1 MSRNSK
7 TGALALAF
15 AAAAASGAAQAETM
29 RIAHGFPAQSIVD
42 DTFKVLA
49 QHVEDNTDLDTEV
62 FALTVLD
69 LKQASPGLTSG
80 VADST
85 MLLTAYF
92 PNEFSEQNFVAD
104 LTMVANLGARPAS
117 IGATVGGAL
126 MEYVTMHCPEC
137 VRQNLAQNQIG
148 LAFAPGSQFS
158 LLCREP
164 ASSVEDIEGRAVRGP
179 VSIFRRW
186 AEAMGASPITISANE
201 VFDGLNQGLV
211 DCTINAI
218 GEMSNLS
225 LFDVVGGITPGMP
238 GGTFGGSGIGQL
250 NLDFWLSLDMEER
263 EAVARGMSEATA
275 FMVTAYVKQEVLDL
289 ETAREK
295 GIEIVEADAALRDA
309 TEAFI
314 RDDVETIKSIYRDD
328 FRLDDVDGKVDTFLA
343 LLEKWKKLT
352 NELDP
357 TDTEALAELFWTEI
371 HSKLDLETYGLN

>member
-1 MSRNSK
+1 MNTNLVLR
-7 TGALALAF
+7 TV
-15 AAAAASGAAQAETM
+15 AAVGILAASNAVQADTM
-29 RIAHGFPAQSIVD
+29 RIAHGFPAQSIID
-42 DTFKVLA
+42 DAFKTLA
-49 QHVEDNTDLDTEV
+49 QHVEENTEMETDV

-85 MLLTAYF
+85 MVLTAYF

-104 LTMVANLGARPAS
+104 LTMLANLGDRPTS

-126 MEYVTMHCPEC
+126 TEYVTMRCPEC

-158 LLCREP
+158 LLCKDP
-164 ASSVEDIEGRAVRGP
+164 IQSVSDVKGKAIRGP
-179 VSIFRRW
+179 VSVFRRW
-186 AEAMGASPITISANE
+186 AESMGASPITISANE

-211 DCTINAI
+211 DCTINAV

-225 LFDVVGGITPGMP
+225 LFDVVGGITPDMP

-250 NLDFWLSLDMEER
+250 NLDFWLDQSLEDR
-263 EAVARGMSEATA
+263 AAIARGMSKATA
-275 FMVTAYVKQEVLDL
+275 FMITAYMKQQKIDL
-289 ETAREK
+289 QTARDQ
-295 GIEIVEADAALRDA
+295 GIKIVEPDEDLKVA

-314 RDDVETIKSIYRDD
+314 NDDVETIKSIYGGD
-328 FRLDDVDGKVDTFLA
+328 FQLENVDEKVDTFVA
-343 LLEKWKKLT
+343 LIEKWKALT
-352 NELDP
+352 NPLDP
-357 TDTEALAELFWTEI
+357 TDTEALTELLWTEI

>member
-1 MSRNSK
+1 MQKNNLIK
-7 TGALALAF
+7 V
-15 AAAAASGAAQAETM
+15 AAALSLMSAAGVAQADTM

-42 DTFKVLA
+42 DTFKTLA
-49 QHVEDNTDLDTEV
+49 QHVEENTDLDTEV

-92 PNEFSEQNFVAD
+92 PSEFSEQNFVAD
-104 LTMVANLGARPAS
+104 LTMVANLGERPTS

-126 MEYVTMHCPEC
+126 MEYVTIQCPEC
-137 VRQNLAQNQIG
+137 VEQNLAQNQIG

-158 LLCREP
+158 LLCKEP
-164 ASSVEDIEGRAVRGP
+164 ISSVADVRGRAIRGP
-179 VSIFRRW
+179 VSVFRRW
-186 AEAMGASPITISANE
+186 AETMGASPITISANE

-211 DCTINAI
+211 DCTINAV

-250 NLDFWLSLDMEER
+250 NLDFWLSLSLEDR
-263 EAVARGMSEATA
+263 KAVARGMSKATA
-275 FMVTAYVKQEVLDL
+275 FMVTGYMKQEVIDL
-289 ETAREK
+289 QTARDQ
-295 GIEIVEADAALRDA
+295 GIAIVEADPDLKSA

-314 RDDVETIKSIYRDD
+314 KDDIETIKAIYRDD
-328 FRLDDVDGKVDTFLA
+328 FGLEKVDEKVETFIG
-343 LLEKWKKLT
+343 LLEKWKALT
-352 NELDP
+352 DPLDP
-357 TDTEALAELFWTEI
+357 TDTEALTELYWTEI
-371 HSKLDLETYGLN
+371 HSKLNLETYGLN